1 MGFTFKRSLGR
12 KFFIVQIVAISLFG
26 ISSFIVGQGLGLI
39 EKNLNQQNVL
49 QSNLLEVSEL
59 LSLYQSKEIVLNDYV
74 RTKDEKQFEQ
84 LQKLSRQF
92 SDRLQ
97 PLMPTLTT
105 SEQKQLYTRI
115 VENDTKYNVMITET
129 IVPSVRESNT
139 KQQQL
144 DALAEIRF
152 NMLSA
157 ISGLLETEKKI
168 SGNGLDRNY
177 SQLQGNSIILIVSIV
192 TSSIVALTLV
202 IMVSFNMQ
210 RSLKQVVRMADQI
223 ANKNLQLEDMDYFED
238 DEIGQLSK
246 SMNRMKWTLRQMME
260 QMTNTSSIVAD
271 ESKKLI
277 RYTSFVGD
285 GSREIAVTMQQLAG
299 RSEDQAGSST
309 DLIDRMNHYSQQ
321 IVAVVHEKEQ
331 TSLHSKQMLSL
342 TEKGSVHMVSSI
354 EKMTAMDAS
363 ISQSLTLVRGLDE
376 KTEQISEIVKVIK
389 GIANQTNLLALNAS
403 IEAAKAGENGRSFA
417 VVASEVRKLS
427 EQVHDSIGHITTIVE
442 DLQGESKNAVAS
454 LESGYVTVTDGQR
467 LVHTTSETFVQL
479 KAEIDQIGLQI
490 ERMSVSLDDIM
501 GQTTV
506 IHKFLEDTTL
516 LSEQSALGISQVSST
531 ADQFHNS
538 IEEVEK
544 SVAFL
549 DQEAGKL
556 NVLINQFKA

>member
-1 MGFTFKRSLGR
+1 MDFTFKRSLGR
-12 KFFIVQIVAISLFG
+12 KFFIVQIVAITLFG

-59 LSLYQSKEIVLNDYV
+59 LSLYQSKEIALNDYV
-74 RTKDEKQFEQ
+74 RTKDEKQYEQ

-92 SDRLQ
+92 SERLQ
-97 PLMPTLTT
+97 PLVPTFTT

-139 KQQQL
+139 KLQQL

-152 NMLSA
+152 NMLAA

-168 SGNGLDRNY
+168 SGNGLDRSY

-210 RSLKQVVRMADQI
+210 RSLKQVVLMADQI

-238 DEIGQLSK
+238 DEIGQLSN

-260 QMTNTSSIVAD
+260 QMTSTSSIVAD
-271 ESKKLI
+271 ESNKLI

-299 RSEDQAGSST
+299 RSEDQAGSSS

-342 TEKGSVHMVSSI
+342 TEKGSVHMESSI

-403 IEAAKAGENGRSFA
+403 IEAAKAGEHGRSFA

-427 EQVHDSIGHITTIVE
+427 EQVHDSIEHITTIVE

-490 ERMSVSLDDIM
+490 ERMSVSLDEIM

-506 IHKFLEDTTL
+506 IHKFLEETAS
-516 LSEQSALGISQVSST
+516 LSKQSAVGISQVSST